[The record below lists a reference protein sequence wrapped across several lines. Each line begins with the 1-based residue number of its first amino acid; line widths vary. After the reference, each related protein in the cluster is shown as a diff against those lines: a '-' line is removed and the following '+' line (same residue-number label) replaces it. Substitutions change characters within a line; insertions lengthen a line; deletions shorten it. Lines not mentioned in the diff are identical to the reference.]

1 MQQKIMN
8 YKTYIIDG
16 KEFTA
21 VGLGKELGVSQQTAR
36 NRLKTAKTIDD
47 LYNSLHKKKFKSR
60 TIEGKEYTTETLAE
74 ELGSS
79 LPLARARL
87 NKCNTLEELL
97 RPIRAHHEEKRVNR
111 YTNESAEEEKMR
123 KLLFGAW

>member
-1 MQQKIMN
+1 MN
-8 YKTYIIDG
+8 YKTYIVEG

-36 NRLKTAKTIDD
+36 NRLKITKTIDD
-47 LYNSLHKKKFKSR
+47 LYNPLHKKKFKPR
-60 TIEGKEYTTETLAE
+60 VIEGKEYTTETLAK

-97 RPIRAHHEEKRVNR
+97 RPIRSHHEGKRVNH

-123 KLLFGAW
+123 KLIFGAW

>member
-1 MQQKIMN
+1 MN
-8 YKTYIIDG
+8 YKTYIVEG

-36 NRLKTAKTIDD
+36 NRLKIAETIED
-47 LYNSLHKKKFKSR
+47 LYNPLHKKKFKPR
-60 TIEGKEYTTETLAE
+60 VIEGKEYTTETLAK
-74 ELGSS
+74 ELRSS

-97 RPIRAHHEEKRVNR
+97 RPINTHQNEKQPVNC
-111 YTNESAEEEKMR
+111 YINESAEEEKMR
-123 KLLFGAW
+123 KLIFGAW